1 MTQRRRAASRP
12 LWTIA
17 LCLAAAGAAAEPP
30 LVGGCAAAPAQLHAV
45 DVVDLFLKHRGA
57 YTLSR
62 RAGCLIL
69 DQSGAEFNAVLL
81 VLPSF
86 DSPYALRVA
95 AKIGKTMLLPKIDML
110 DGQYQVLRSFGGE
123 SLKRRGTEMS
133 LEVFFEPANAQERYA
148 LIYPDPPHLHDTDHR
163 TTSAPQT
170 IYVGTGYLVLGA
182 ENAANIA
189 AADSG
194 ELVLSLIGDRWNK
207 TPR

>member
-1 MTQRRRAASRP
+1 MIRRGGAASGP
-12 LWTIA
+12 LTIMA
-17 LCLAAAGAAAEPP
+17 LCLAAGAAAEPP
-30 LVGGCAAAPAQLHAV
+30 PAGSCAAAPAQLHAV
-45 DVVDLFLKHRGA
+45 DVVDLFMKHKGA

-62 RAGCLIL
+62 RTGCLIL
-69 DQSGAEFNAVLL
+69 DRSGTEFNAVLL
-81 VLPSF
+81 ALPSF
-86 DSPYALRVA
+86 DSPYAMRVA
-95 AKIGKTMLLPKIDML
+95 AKIGKTMLLPKVDLL

-133 LEVFFEPANAQERYA
+133 LEVFFEPANAQERYV

-163 TTSAPQT
+163 TTSESQAL
-170 IYVGTGYLVLGA
+170 YVGTGFLVLGA
-182 ENAANIA
+182 ENAADIA